1 MDLLTGIFTVL
12 LAASASMFFWLS
24 IADGRRTAARVTPT
38 GPALALDDLVGARHP
53 LLPHT
58 IRQTPLG

>member
-1 MDLLTGIFTVL
+1 MDPLIALFSVL

-24 IADGRRTAARVTPT
+24 LTDGRETVTES
-38 GPALALDDLVGARHP
+38 GPATALEDLVGARRP

-58 IRQTPLG
+58 IRQTPVD

>member
-1 MDLLTGIFTVL
+1 MDPLIGLFSVL
-12 LAASASMFFWLS
+12 LAASAAMFLWLS
-24 IADGRRTAARVTPT
+24 VADGRRVAADVMPT
-38 GPALALDDLVGARHP
+38 GPASALDDLVGARHP

>member
-1 MDLLTGIFTVL
+1 MDVLIGVFSVL
-12 LAASASMFFWLS
+12 LAASASMFFLLS
-24 IADGRRTAARVTPT
+24 IADSRRAAADVTPT

-53 LLPHT
+53 MLPHT